1 VGPTTLFYILFIP
14 VFGLVALATAI
25 VSFLITVSLTI
36 NEPTDVEQ
44 GGADG

>member
-14 VFGLVALATAI
+14 VFGLVALATAV

-36 NEPTDVEQ
+36 NEPDEVEPSA
-44 GGADG
+44 ADG